1 MHDGII
7 IGATAWQTP
16 VTAGFRRQTAGFR
29 RQTVDCADTVPPGMA
44 IHRPDE
50 IERASME
57 KRKLGRTDIEVAP
70 LALGG
75 NVFGWTADEKTSLSL
90 IDMFVERGFSLIDT
104 ADVYPTCVEGHHGG
118 KSEAIIGTW
127 LKRGGER
134 EKLVIATK
142 VGMDMGGFRRG
153 LSKAHIL
160 RSVEES
166 RQRLRVDQIDLYQ
179 VHIDDV
185 SVPLE
190 ETLEALAFLVITGKV
205 RAIGA
210 SNFTAPR
217 LAEALATS
225 TKRGF
230 PRFEVLQ
237 PHYHLASRSYFEGP
251 LRDLCLAEGLGVVS
265 YYALAGGF
273 LTGKYRRE
281 KDLEGNPRA
290 RTLSHYLD
298 LRGVGILAELD
309 KIATRL
315 KTTPAQIA
323 IAWVMAQQGVTAPIV
338 GATTPAQLTEVL
350 HSTEVTLDRDALDRL
365 DRVTLD
371 RDALDRLDRVTLDRD
386 ALDRLDR
393 VTLGRDALDRLDRVS
408 V

>member
-1 MHDGII
+1 M
-7 IGATAWQTP
+7 
-16 VTAGFRRQTAGFR
+16 
-29 RQTVDCADTVPPGMA
+29 DCADIVPPGIA

-50 IERASME
+50 IERPLME

-75 NVFGWTADEKTSLSL
+75 SVFGWTADEKTSLSL

-104 ADVYPTCVEGHHGG
+104 ADVYPTCVEGNHRGE
-118 KSEAIIGTW
+118 SEAIIGTW

-179 VHIDDV
+179 AHIDDV

-190 ETLEALAFLVITGKV
+190 ETLEALAFLVNTGKV

-225 TKRGF
+225 AKRGF
-230 PRFEVLQ
+230 PRFEALQ
-237 PHYHLASRSYFEGP
+237 PHYHLAGRSYFEGS
-251 LRDLCLAEGLGVVS
+251 LRDLCLTEGLGVVS

-281 KDLEGNPRA
+281 KDLEGKPRA
-290 RTLSHYLD
+290 RTVSHHLD
-298 LRGVGILAELD
+298 PRGISILAELD

-315 KTTPAQIA
+315 ETTPAQIA
-323 IAWVMAQQGVTAPIV
+323 IAWVMGQQGVTAPIV
-338 GATTPAQLTEVL
+338 SATTTAQLTEIL

-365 DRVTLD
+365 DRV
-371 RDALDRLDRVTLDRD
+371 
-386 ALDRLDR
+386 
-393 VTLGRDALDRLDRVS
+393 S